1 MSETIPAVFEN
12 GVFRPLRRPEAWSSI
27 TTSRSQWMSKSRCRR
42 LPRSLALCPLR
53 TPRNSGRSSI
63 VSSSASTPG
72 SGDRVAL
79 DTSVAIDV
87 LAAKADARLLAG
99 INEHLLPAPVVGE
112 LRYGALNSR
121 KAAENLAKVEA
132 LVTRCAVLNVTVT
145 TAKVYAELGLALR
158 QKGKPIP
165 ENDLWIAALCVEHQV
180 PLAAVDAHFDAI
192 DDLERWRLES
202 VRSETDAS

>member
-1 MSETIPAVFEN
+1 
-12 GVFRPLRRPEAWSSI
+12 
-27 TTSRSQWMSKSRCRR
+27 
-42 LPRSLALCPLR
+42 
-53 TPRNSGRSSI
+53 

-87 LAAKADARLLAG
+87 LAAKADVRLLSSVSQA
-99 INEHLLPAPVVGE
+99 LLPAPVVGE

-121 KAAENLAKVEA
+121 KAAENLARVEA
-132 LVTRCAVLNVTVT
+132 LITRCVVLSVTVD
-145 TAKVYAELGLALR
+145 TAKVYAELRLALK

-192 DDLERWRLES
+192 DELKQWQRDARH
-202 VRSETDAS
+202 SETDAP